1 MSVNS
6 VFTALMNQVRRIT
19 GVSGTLTPEQATLA
33 LANANPA
40 DLSAVTAT
48 AQTVLTGYDFVDA
61 NGQVVPGSMTNRGA
75 VSGAVTPSSSNQY
88 TIPQGY
94 HNGSGKV
101 SASVQTKSI
110 LFEPDGTKQG
120 FTPDAGKYLTT
131 AYIYPCRMKTYTG
144 KFNWEQGDLTSGSM
158 SKTFVIPANPVL
170 QNYLPTQYDLTIFTD
185 VTTLLV
191 EQGALGP
198 NPLEE
203 PYIMGI
209 YLHRNTSGS
218 VETEISQVGAGSP
231 WAPGSESVWV
241 WEGSTPTP
249 SATVSLSF
257 VTTPVAGYQISVAWN
272 GSAFDVMDPFYDRG
286 CRYILTAWESVP
298 TDTPLAQGDPA

>member
-19 GVSGTLTPEQATLA
+19 GVSGTLTPEQATAA
-33 LANANPA
+33 LANTTPG
-40 DLSAVTAT
+40 DLSGVTAT
-48 AQTVLTGYDFVDA
+48 AQTVLTGYDFVNAQGQKVSGTMA
-61 NGQVVPGSMTNRGA
+61 NNGA
-75 VSGAVTPSSSNQY
+75 VSGTLTPTASTY
-88 TIPQGY
+88 TIPSGY
-94 HNGSGKV
+94 HNGSGSVGV
-101 SASVQTKSI
+101 SAQAKTVSFT
-110 LFEPDGTKQG
+110 PDGTKQTI
-120 FTPDAGKYLTT
+120 TPDSGKFMKSLSV
-131 AYIYPCRMKTYTG
+131 YPCRMKTYTG
-144 KFNWEQGDLTSGSM
+144 AFNWEQGDLTDQAM

-209 YLHRNTSGS
+209 YLHRDASGS
-218 VETEISQVGAGSP
+218 VETEISCVGAGSP
-231 WAPGSESVWV
+231 WAPGSESLWV

-272 GSAFDVMDPFYDRG
+272 GSAFSPMDPHYDRG